1 MTFTNAKSTVAT
13 KTIIFETS
21 GRADEIAKALISL
34 GEIDADF
41 SGENGDEYLWTD
53 ARRGKFETNADYVAN
68 TVVNSKAVLK
78 QTAKKGIT
86 AYTDAFVKKWLA
98 HEWYY
103 PSLEIDVV
111 KLNGLA
117 EDANIAGI
125 YAFTIIAIDD
135 N

>member
-1 MTFTNAKSTVAT
+1 MTIRNTESTVAT

-21 GRADEIAKALISL
+21 GSADEIAKALISL

-41 SGENGDEYLWTD
+41 SGENGDKYLWAN

-68 TVVNSKAVLK
+68 KVVNSKAVLK
-78 QTAKKGIT
+78 KTAKKGIT
-86 AYTDAFVKKWLA
+86 AYTDAFVKEWLA
-98 HEWYY
+98 REWYY
-103 PSLEIDVV
+103 SSIDINVV

-125 YAFTIIAIDD
+125 YAFTITAVDD